1 MLLIFLLSLEI
12 RRHHKIF
19 NNRKPLKKFLKKNKT
34 TMVEA
39 NNKFMIMTCKANQS
53 WKLKNSLAIS
63 LQNINLKSKNQKVQ
77 IKIKRKNKLPLKKQ
91 KLIKKMNKKF
101 YRQNRFLEKVKL
113 FKNKKWLNNN
123 KKKKFK
129 SNKSQFNKARGKQFH
144 FKEFYL

>member
-1 MLLIFLLSLEI
+1 
-12 RRHHKIF
+12 
-19 NNRKPLKKFLKKNKT
+19 
-34 TMVEA
+34 MVEA

-113 FKNKKWLNNN
+113 FKNKK
-123 KKKKFK
+123 
-129 SNKSQFNKARGKQFH
+129 
-144 FKEFYL
+144 